1 MAIQIEKIKEI
12 YGEKALDDLLEEGM
26 YENFEE
32 NVLYLGERKIEGIY
46 DVVESYFLI
55 FLNDH
60 EDFKKQVNA
69 LIERLGENYIELLS
83 NDMSYWEE
91 LM

>member
-12 YGEKALDDLLEEGM
+12 YGERTLDELLEEGM
-26 YENFEE
+26 YENFEK
-32 NVLYLGERKIEGIY
+32 NILYLSERQIEGIY

-55 FLNDH
+55 FLNDPS
-60 EDFKKQVNA
+60 DFKKNVDN